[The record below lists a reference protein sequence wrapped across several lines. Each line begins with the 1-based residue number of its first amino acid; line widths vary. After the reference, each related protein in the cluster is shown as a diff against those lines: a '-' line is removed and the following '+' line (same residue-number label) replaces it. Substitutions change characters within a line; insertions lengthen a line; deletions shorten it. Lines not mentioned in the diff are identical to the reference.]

1 MLLFMLLVMLLIPP
15 AQLSNCIHAHAH
27 ARSWLTLS
35 LRTRAHSCI
44 SDGLSRRGVMTEAD
58 VDAENSRRQ
67 ALIGLSY
74 TPPLRPRSSLASA
87 GLARG

>member
-1 MLLFMLLVMLLIPP
+1 
-15 AQLSNCIHAHAH
+15 
-27 ARSWLTLS
+27 
-35 LRTRAHSCI
+35 
-44 SDGLSRRGVMTEAD
+44 MTEAD